1 MDGDGMIT
9 KDELKKLVE
18 KVCKTYFSYIRCSY
32 KYLSILYLGW
42 RKNDWGRGQGPDSPG
57 RQGEQSEAIILT
69 ITIDQTQDGNESID
83 FSEFSKLWAAI
94 KGEGEVGLKMSG
106 GIFLLFFV
114 IYLLGTRRTPAPA
127 FIIFYF
133 LLKPQRRYWQHVCG
147 PGLCQSWNKAS
158 LTVLLLPHFSLALS
172 SQSEAIIV
180 VIWPIRGGRDTGDM
194 RWNVLYQ

>member
-69 ITIDQTQDGNESID
+69 IDQTQDGNESID

-114 IYLLGTRRTPAPA
+114 IYLLGTRRTR
-127 FIIFYF
+127 FHRSRFYYF
-133 LLKPQRRYWQHVCG
+133 LFSIKAAEEILTTCLRAWSVSVLK
-147 PGLCQSWNKAS
+147 QSIS
-158 LTVLLLPHFSLALS
+158 DCLVVTAL
-172 SQSEAIIV
+172 
-180 VIWPIRGGRDTGDM
+180 
-194 RWNVLYQ
+194 